1 MDIKLELLRGYVS
14 DFVNSHINDFGVDA
28 DKIADSRAIEILSQ
42 IQEVVRDDTL
52 DDFYAMEKIVKIFD
66 KYELAFSPR
75 HDF

>member
-14 DFVNSHINDFGVDA
+14 DFVNIHIKDFGIDA

-66 KYELAFSPR
+66 KYEITFTPR